1 VRLVEIP
8 VPKAGETERGRHCHD
23 GHEECIFVLSGRGM
37 TSSGE
42 NAYPLE
48 SGDMILI
55 PPGEMHVTRNTGAE
69 PLVLICFFPVA
80 TITTRLEGEQE
91 S

>member
-1 VRLVEIP
+1 
-8 VPKAGETERGRHCHD
+8 
-23 GHEECIFVLSGRGM
+23 
-37 TSSGE
+37 
-42 NAYPLE
+42 
-48 SGDMILI
+48 MILI